1 MRNIDLPANHVNK
14 TTMILSLTP
23 RQIEYI
29 IAWKPDPFW
38 PDEQRVLAK
47 LRAALTAGEAPELS
61 ALQVRIILK
70 WLEEGTGGHYGGGQ
84 VRNQEERAI
93 MGKLDAALGRSPW
106 LRRCAGHPRLP
117 LSYRF
122 D

>member
-47 LRAALTAGEAPELS
+47 MRAALTAGKAPELS

-93 MGKLDAALGRSPW
+93 MGKLDAALGV
-106 LRRCAGHPRLP
+106 G
-117 LSYRF
+117 
-122 D
+122 